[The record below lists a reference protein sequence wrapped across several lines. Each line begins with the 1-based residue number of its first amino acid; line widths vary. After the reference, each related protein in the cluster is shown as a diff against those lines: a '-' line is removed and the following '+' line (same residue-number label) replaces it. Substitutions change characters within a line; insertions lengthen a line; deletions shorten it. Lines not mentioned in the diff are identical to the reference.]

1 MYRLLIVDDEPIIV
15 EGLIDLCQQLPV
27 ELDIYQAYDGLE
39 ALEIA
44 RSLRMDIIL
53 TDIQM
58 PEMDGLALQR
68 QVLQLWP
75 RCRFLFLTGYND
87 FNYIQT
93 TVRNGAVDFMLK
105 TEGDE
110 KIVQGIMRAVQ
121 HIREEMS
128 VEQLIFQANAQMQ
141 SANHSLRKQFLT
153 DLLNGDAYAMA
164 ARGRKF
170 ADLGI
175 PLHPEERTYVIVG
188 RIDRWREDTD
198 QADKPLFQYA
208 VTNIVQELLS
218 PHFSHE
224 YAPGDRNRLVWLLQ
238 PHASTA
244 AEQSHALM
252 LGMLESAQTMC
263 RQYLQL
269 GCSFVVSHEPY
280 EWEHLPNR
288 FDRLSLLFERG
299 LGIGK
304 EMLLTD
310 ERMFA
315 AGREEANWRVKRLRL
330 LDQYLVQ
337 KDRDSFDTCFREI
350 VEAVGDPIAMQA
362 GVSLEIFYE
371 LAAIFIAHLNR
382 LELFPIVSEQ
392 LNIGKLLSIREH
404 DSWPDA
410 VAFFEQLTD
419 ALFARISL
427 ENEQETSE
435 LVRTIK
441 EHVSS
446 HIGGDLSLNRLAELV
461 YLTPF
466 YVSRLFKENTGVT
479 ITDYI
484 IEVRVSYA
492 KKLLSETNLKIHE
505 VGERIGYD
513 SAPYFSRFFKRM
525 CKLTPQEFRD
535 SIKRV

>member
-15 EGLIDLCQQLPV
+15 QGLIDLCQQLPE

-58 PEMDGLALQR
+58 PEMDGIALQR
-68 QVLQLWP
+68 HVLQLWP
-75 RCRFLFLTGYND
+75 RCRFLFLTGYNN

-93 TVRNGAVDFMLK
+93 TVRNGAIDFMLK

-110 KIVQGIMRAVQ
+110 KIVQGIRRAVR

-141 SANHSLRKQFLT
+141 FANHSLRRQYLA

-164 ARGRKF
+164 AKGRKF
-170 ADLGI
+170 AELGI
-175 PLHPEERTYVIVG
+175 PLHPDERAYAIVG

-198 QADKPLFQYA
+198 HADKPLFQYA
-208 VTNIVQELLS
+208 VANIVQELLS
-218 PHFSHE
+218 QHFTYEHV
-224 YAPGDRNRLVWLLQ
+224 PGDRNRLVWLLQ
-238 PHASTA
+238 SYAAIA
-244 AEQSHALM
+244 AEQAHALM

-263 RQYLQL
+263 RQYLQIE
-269 GCSFVVSHEPY
+269 CSFVVSREPY
-280 EWEHLPNR
+280 EWEHMPNR

-315 AGREEANWRVKRLRL
+315 SGREEASMRLKRMRL
-330 LDQYLVQ
+330 LDQYLVH
-337 KDRDSFDTCFREI
+337 KDRESFDACFREI
-350 VEAVGDPIAMQA
+350 VEAVDDPKAMQA
-362 GVSLEIFYE
+362 GVTLEIFYE

-382 LELFPIVSEQ
+382 LELFPVVTEQ

-404 DSWPDA
+404 DTWPEA
-410 VAFFEQLTD
+410 VAFFRQLAD
-419 ALFARISL
+419 ALFSRISM
-427 ENEQETSE
+427 ENERETSE
-435 LVRTIK
+435 LVLTIK
-441 EHVSS
+441 EHVGN

-466 YVSRLFKENTGVT
+466 YVSRLFKENTGMT

-484 IEVRVSYA
+484 IEARVSYA
-492 KKLLSETNLKIHE
+492 KKLLAETNLKIHE

-513 SAPYFSRFFKRM
+513 SAPYFSRFFKRICRM
-525 CKLTPQEFRD
+525 TPQEFRD
-535 SIKRV
+535 GTKRI